1 MNRQGDTQKYW
12 SGEQK
17 DKNEMTRAKE
27 ESRDRVITR
36 QLWEQE
42 LRSTGECAC
51 VEQVA

>member
-1 MNRQGDTQKYW
+1 MSRRGDKQKYW

-17 DKNEMTRAKE
+17 DKNEMTHVKE

-36 QLWEQE
+36 QLWKQE
-42 LRSTGECAC
+42 LCSTGVCAC